1 MSVQAGSGDFRLSV
15 EFAGLCLYVIDR
27 RQAPSVSVLMPTC
40 VPTPNGRVKAEHE
53 DKSSG
58 ARHVPYLLANLAN
71 FGQSVPSGLAG
82 DGPQFGVVR
91 RLSREEI
98 LFEPDERTSAEVDL
112 DRLPLPDCGNDKGKI
127 GLRDGLLRDVTRDAL
142 PELNVR
148 TVLKGGALG
157 ATTGTAA
164 AGGNPNW
171 DESEAD
177 WAGSLRWTRTVPG
190 NSLTVRIRGWDS
202 GEETPLALT
211 PVNRG
216 NGPVIELKIAN
227 LCEENA
233 LEWKEFEPKFE
244 RRDVDFKW
252 LYRLFAPNVGSSILA
267 ALGKKELPYPLLK
280 PRGARTTGN
289 TGCTGGKI
297 GLP

>member
-1 MSVQAGSGDFRLSV
+1 
-15 EFAGLCLYVIDR
+15 
-27 RQAPSVSVLMPTC
+27 MPTC
-40 VPTPNGRVKAEHE
+40 VRTPDGRIKSEHE
-53 DKSSG
+53 DKTTG

-71 FGQSVPSGLAG
+71 FGRNVPPGLAG

-91 RLSREEI
+91 RLNREE
-98 LFEPDERTSAEVDL
+98 LFFDPEERTSSQADAAL
-112 DRLPLPDCGNDKGKI
+112 LPLPDLGAYKGSI
-127 GLRDGLLRDVTRDAL
+127 SLQDALLRDISPNER

-148 TVLKGGALG
+148 AILKGGTLA
-157 ATTGTAA
+157 ATTG
-164 AGGNPNW
+164 AGSGNPVPGTPPNW
-171 DESEAD
+171 DASEAD
-177 WAGSLRWTRTVPG
+177 WAGSIKWTRSIPG
-190 NSLTVRIRGWDS
+190 KSLTIRIRNWDT
-202 GEETPLALT
+202 GQETPLTLT
-211 PVNRG
+211 PITRG
-216 NGPVIELKIAN
+216 GGPLIELKIAN

-244 RRDVDFKW
+244 KHDVDFKW
-252 LYRLFAPNVGSSILA
+252 LYRLFAPNVGGSILA